1 MKKSILFYLTLL
13 LIPFMALAK
22 DNKNDIISYQIEGT
36 GTTAAQGT
44 YNVKS
49 IVVTKN
55 NKISDALIAKC
66 AVHGVLF
73 KGFTNEKARQMQKPL
88 AGSPMVEQ
96 EHAEFFESFFS
107 DGGSYMA
114 YVQLVSNSRSVVK
127 AGKEYKVSA
136 IVTVAKE
143 QLRKDL
149 EAKGILKGLSSG
161 F

>member
-1 MKKSILFYLTLL
+1 MKKSILFCLTLL
-13 LIPFMALAK
+13 LIPFLVFAK
-22 DNKNDIISYQIEGT
+22 DNKDVISYQIEGT

-44 YNVKS
+44 YNVRTT
-49 IVVTKN
+49 VVTKN
-55 NKISDALIAKC
+55 KKISDVLIAKC

-73 KGFTNEKARQMQKPL
+73 KGFANEQARQHQKPL
-88 AGSPMVEQ
+88 AGSPMVEK
-96 EHAEFFESFFS
+96 EHADFFEAFFQ
-107 DGGSYMA
+107 DNGCYMSYAQM
-114 YVQLVSNSRSVVK
+114 VSSSRSVVK

-149 EAKGILKGLSSG
+149 EAQKILKGLSSG